1 MNTFISVGC
10 NNLATIVRAEPVV
23 FGCRLYCNSSSMNGE
38 HNSCSGLKCC
48 KSSIPS
54 GLQVSSVDFKNIDDN
69 LTRESSDDKNSKRD
83 ASMLS

>member
-1 MNTFISVGC
+1 
-10 NNLATIVRAEPVV
+10 
-23 FGCRLYCNSSSMNGE
+23 MNGE
-38 HNSCSGLKCC
+38 RNSCSGLKCC